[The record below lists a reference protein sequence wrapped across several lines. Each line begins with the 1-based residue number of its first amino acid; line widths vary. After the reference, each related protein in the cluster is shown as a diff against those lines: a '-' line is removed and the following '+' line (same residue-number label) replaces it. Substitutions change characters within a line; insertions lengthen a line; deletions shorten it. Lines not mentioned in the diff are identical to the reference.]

1 MTESNTEK
9 LDVQLN
15 DAFSRLEKQ
24 QGARS
29 GDDQRPPSNSGTS
42 GVVSFAAMLLSLL
55 AIGIASYGAFI
66 AYQLQ
71 QQPVVS
77 IDNTVEPRLAQMNQQ
92 LDKVTKQLATVEA
105 TSSEKF
111 ARLLTA
117 SGDQQA
123 DQLTAI
129 ESRMT
134 SLVDSLKQELG
145 TSSEDWLL
153 AEAEYLLRLGNQRV
167 MMEQDVAG
175 ALALFQS
182 ADNIIRDAE
191 GIVAFELRQALA
203 EDIASLQSVQ
213 HIDVDGYFVQLGA
226 MIKQVD
232 KLQQKQLEFHV
243 ADLPEVETEVAPTL
257 MSRFLALVERG
268 GARLASLVDYRRDG
282 ELISPILPPQEEYYL
297 RQNLMM
303 QFQLAQLGL
312 LQGKQAVFDA
322 SLEDAMAWLGRSF
335 DQEDKVTISLK
346 ANVAALQGVS
356 VTRQTPDVSNSL
368 REIKKLMARFHQQPD
383 RGESATDATG
393 PGTTTMGPG

>member
-123 DQLTAI
+123 DQFTAI

-282 ELISPILPPQEEYYL
+282 
-297 RQNLMM
+297 
-303 QFQLAQLGL
+303 
-312 LQGKQAVFDA
+312 
-322 SLEDAMAWLGRSF
+322 
-335 DQEDKVTISLK
+335 
-346 ANVAALQGVS
+346 
-356 VTRQTPDVSNSL
+356 
-368 REIKKLMARFHQQPD
+368 
-383 RGESATDATG
+383 
-393 PGTTTMGPG
+393 